1 VRVVTPKRHLR
12 AVVLLTCAAAAI
24 GASVLLSVRAGATDP
39 PVAPKPA
46 MAHHSE
52 KPSVEVISERDD
64 GITLRFEATERSS
77 HGTRSVF
84 VRVPNT
90 GRIEIE
96 LSDIPELDAALLVE
110 ISEPAIMRDLR
121 IVHVLFSPTPAG
133 AETEHYA
140 RALTITLRATDV
152 PGMNEKRETGRP
164 LSRAFHDLYKS
175 TVINYDAEAA
185 LEALTAQAR
194 DGRDPLPFGA
204 SYLAISVNSYADEVA
219 PLVEWKNAKG
229 IQSKLVTLAETGS
242 TEAEIRSYI
251 QTAYDTWEVPPEYIL
266 LVGDMEELP
275 GYESLTYTDN
285 YYATVEGG
293 DYLADI
299 IIGRIS
305 ADTGFQCATQVAK
318 IFGYE
323 RTPLVD
329 DPNWPMTASMW
340 VHDDFDAGDWIYY
353 MNTWRIYDQMELAG
367 FSPIDTLFHRNGV
380 SRNQIYA
387 SVNEGKGFI
396 NFRGQAWINWLD
408 PFNLDAYNTTNG
420 WRLPII
426 VSATCGTGN
435 YEYDG
440 FICETWMRAGTAT
453 SPKGA
458 VAFYATNTAFPGSEE
473 LSLRRG
479 YVDEGFFDNV
489 FETGSGTLGEAALAG
504 KMRLYLKSEDQVDYE
519 GWNLLGDP
527 EMRMWTAAP
536 FELSA
541 LHDGGTQVG
550 ASDFTVTVLSDG
562 SLYEG
567 ALVACAKGDE
577 VLSVGYS
584 NVYGQVSLPIWP
596 TTTGTMTVTI
606 TDRNAVPYQSEVL
619 VLDSGP
625 FVVYSDVTVDDADA
639 GNSDGYLNTGET
651 SGIDVALSNIGDV
664 EALTVTARFR
674 TSDPNVSIVDS
685 LASYGNL
692 SPGSTEWGLDAFE
705 ITVSSG
711 CENGTLIPYSVVIFV
726 DGTETSVLNPP
737 PLSVVTAEIAHSMTT
752 TEDGGSGGNGDGNA
766 GAGETVGLVLTL
778 TNDGMSALEDVHGTL
793 STTDPRII
801 ITNPSAPFGDAPAG
815 GDCTNGEV
823 SFILSISPTATS
835 GHVVPLSLAVTGD
848 GYSYQYSEIVNFE
861 IVLLGAS
868 VAAPLGPDAYGYYA
882 YDRADSAYGP
892 APGFDWYDIAPP
904 GPGNIITAITDE
916 DAGVTTMGTL
926 FNIRYY
932 GTSYSLI
939 TVNSNG
945 FLAAGSTDYRFGDNS
960 PIPDTHGP
968 PNMIAPFWDDLD
980 PSAGGDIYS
989 WMDFVNHRLIFQ
1001 FDEVPIWNTSNT
1013 QTFQVIFYDENYYPT
1028 PTNDTQIK
1036 FQYQTVSMPYGCT
1049 VGIENLLQNDGI
1061 QWLNNSVYS
1070 PHAAPI
1076 EDGAAILFTTVQP
1089 SDPDVTWL
1097 VLTDSSI
1104 DDSSGGNGD
1113 GLAQIGETIELTVE
1127 FSSEGGTS
1135 AEDVS
1140 VLLSSAETSLSMV
1153 DSTAAIPNIPAGGSR
1168 SNSDPLT
1175 FVVTQAVSDTVATL
1189 WVQVTANGGAY
1200 TGAGRIDV
1208 RIDMTGTGIDDDPVA
1223 SVFALR
1229 PGYPNPFAADTRLQ
1243 LTLPTAERVVAR
1255 VFNPAG
1261 RLVKTLVNSKLPAG
1275 EHLVPWDGTNERGKR
1290 VPAGVYFVR
1299 LEAGADH
1306 ALQKVVLLR

>member
-1 VRVVTPKRHLR
+1 MRHLR

-24 GASVLLSVRAGATDP
+24 GASVLLSVRAGATDA
-39 PVAPKPA
+39 PVAPKPTVA
-46 MAHHSE
+46 LHAE
-52 KPSVEVISERDD
+52 RPSVEVISERN
-64 GITLRFEATERSS
+64 GSVTLRFEATERSS

-84 VRVPNT
+84 VRVPDA

-96 LSDIPELDAALLVE
+96 LSDVPELDAEKLVE

-121 IVHVLFSPTPAG
+121 VVHVLFSPMPAG

-140 RALTITLRATDV
+140 RSLTVTLRATDV
-152 PGMNEKRETGRP
+152 PGVNEKKRTGRP
-164 LSRAFHDLYKS
+164 FSRAFHGLYKS

-185 LEALTAQAR
+185 LEALEAQAR

-204 SYLAISVNSYADEVA
+204 SYLAISVNNYADEVA

-251 QTAYDTWEVPPEYIL
+251 QTAYDTWEVPPEYVL
-266 LVGDMEELP
+266 LVGDVEELP

-285 YYATVEGG
+285 YYATVDGT

-305 ADTGFQCATQVAK
+305 ADTGFHCSTQVAK

-323 RTPLVD
+323 RTPLVG
-329 DPNWPMTASMW
+329 DPNWPMSASMW

-396 NFRGQAWINWLD
+396 NYRGQAWINWLE
-408 PFNLDAYNTTNG
+408 PFNLSAANTTNG
-420 WRLPII
+420 WRLPIV
-426 VSATCGTGN
+426 VSGTCATGN
-435 YEYDG
+435 YEDDG
-440 FICETWMRAGTAT
+440 FICEDWVRAGTAT

-479 YVDEGFFDNV
+479 YVDEGFFDSV
-489 FETGSGTLGEAALAG
+489 FETGSGTLGEACLAG
-504 KMRLYLKSEDQVDYE
+504 KMRLYLKSADQIDYE

-527 EMRMWTAAP
+527 EMRVWTAAP

-550 ASDFTVTVLSDG
+550 TSDFSVTVLSGG
-562 SLYEG
+562 SLHEG
-567 ALVACAKGDE
+567 ALVACTKGVE

-584 NVYGQVSLPIWP
+584 DVNGQVSLPISP
-596 TTTGTMTVTI
+596 TTTGIMTVTI
-606 TDRNAVPYQSEVL
+606 TDRNAVPYQSDVL

-625 FVVYSDVTVDDADA
+625 FVVYSDVAVDDADA
-639 GNSDGYLNTGET
+639 GNADGHLNTGET
-651 SGIDVALSNIGDV
+651 SGINVALSNIGDV
-664 EALTVTARFR
+664 EASTVTARFR
-674 TSDPNVSIVDS
+674 TGDSYVTIIDS

-692 SPGSTEWGLDAFE
+692 APGATEWGLDTFE
-705 ITVSSG
+705 ITISPS
-711 CENGTLIPYSVVIFV
+711 CENGTLIPYSVAIFI
-726 DGTETSVLNPP
+726 DGTESSVLNPP
-737 PLSVVTAEIAHSMTT
+737 PLSVVTAELAHSTTT
-752 TEDGGSGGNGDGNA
+752 TEDGGSGGNGDGNP

-778 TNDGMSALEDVHGTL
+778 ANDGLSALEDVHGTL
-793 STTDPRII
+793 STTDPRVI
-801 ITNPSAPFGDAPAG
+801 ITNASAPFGDAPAVG
-815 GDCTNGEV
+815 TCSNDEI

-835 GHVVPLSLAVTGD
+835 GHIVPLSLAVTGD
-848 GYSYQYSEIVNFE
+848 GYSYQYSETIDFE

-868 VAAPLGPDAYGYYA
+868 EAAPLGPDAYGYYA

-904 GPGNIITAITDE
+904 GPGNIISAITDE
-916 DAGVTTMGTL
+916 DAGVTTMGV
-926 FNIRYY
+926 FFPIRYY
-932 GTSYSLI
+932 GSSYSLI
-939 TVNSNG
+939 SVNSNG
-945 FLAAGSTDYRFGDNS
+945 FLAAGATDYRFGDNS

-989 WMDFVNHRLIFQ
+989 WMDFANHRLIFQ
-1001 FDEVPIWNTSNT
+1001 FDEVPIWSTSNT

-1061 QWLNNSVYS
+1061 QWLNDSVYS
-1070 PHAAPI
+1070 PHAAPV

-1153 DSTAAIPNIPAGGSR
+1153 DSTATIPNIPAGGSR

-1189 WVQVTANGGAY
+1189 WVQVTANGGTY

-1208 RIDMTGTGIDDDPVA
+1208 RIDMTGTGIADDPVA

-1255 VFNPAG
+1255 VYNPAG
-1261 RLVKTLVNSKLPAG
+1261 RLVKTLVDSKLPAG
-1275 EHLVPWDGTNERGKR
+1275 EHLVPWDGTNERGNR
-1290 VPAGVYFVR
+1290 VPAGVYFVK
-1299 LEAGADH
+1299 LEAGADE
-1306 ALQKVVLLR
+1306 ALRKVVLLR